1 MTHNGDRVARTL
13 KVALF
18 TALVCGVAV
27 AAGLAIGSK
36 GIVLAFLSPSEPAF
50 GIASHGLPF
59 FALCSIF
66 FALNITFIGY
76 YQSLEKAGISIVYTL
91 LRGIVLLVP
100 SFLFLPGL
108 IGNEGLWLA
117 IPVAEFITSL
127 VIVAVF
133 LLKRRNYATA

>member
-1 MTHNGDRVARTL
+1 M
-13 KVALF
+13 
-18 TALVCGVAV
+18 
-27 AAGLAIGSK
+27 
-36 GIVLAFLSPSEPAF
+36 
-50 GIASHGLPF
+50 
-59 FALCSIF
+59 
-66 FALNITFIGY
+66 
-76 YQSLEKAGISIVYTL
+76 